1 MRLQQLMSAKIFD
14 KLKESQTGRLSA
26 VEVVTGDIT
35 KEQFGLSQPDMDKLC
50 EEVEVVFHSAAT
62 IKFDEKLTEAVK
74 LNVGAVYTLMEL
86 CKLMKKLQVISNF
99 MSDLNTFSNIILSE
113 IDTFTIPTRPRLGD

>member
-1 MRLQQLMSAKIFD
+1 MIISLYKHVSNDVLVKRGVETEVRLQQLMSAKIFD

-99 MSDLNTFSNIILSE
+99 YV
-113 IDTFTIPTRPRLGD
+113 

>member
-1 MRLQQLMSAKIFD
+1 MIISLYKHVSNDVLVKRGVETEVRLQQLMSAKIFD

-86 CKLMKKLQVISNF
+86 CKLMKKLQVISNYYV
-99 MSDLNTFSNIILSE
+99 
-113 IDTFTIPTRPRLGD
+113 

>member
-1 MRLQQLMSAKIFD
+1 MIISLYKHVSNDVLVKRGVETEVRLQQLMSAKIFD

-86 CKLMKKLQVISNF
+86 CKLMKKLQVIS
-99 MSDLNTFSNIILSE
+99 TFYV
-113 IDTFTIPTRPRLGD
+113 

>member
-1 MRLQQLMSAKIFD
+1 MIISLYKHVSNDVLVKRGVETEVRLQQLMSAKIFD
-14 KLKESQTGRLSA
+14 KLKESQAGRLSA

-99 MSDLNTFSNIILSE
+99 YV
-113 IDTFTIPTRPRLGD
+113 

>member
-1 MRLQQLMSAKIFD
+1 MIISLYKHVSNDVLVKRGVETEVRLQQLMSAKIFD
-14 KLKESQTGRLSA
+14 KLKESQAERLSA

-99 MSDLNTFSNIILSE
+99 YV
-113 IDTFTIPTRPRLGD
+113 

>member
-1 MRLQQLMSAKIFD
+1 MIISLYKHVSNDVLVKRGVETEVRLQQLMSAKIFD
-14 KLKESQTGRLSA
+14 KLKESQTGRLSS

-99 MSDLNTFSNIILSE
+99 YV
-113 IDTFTIPTRPRLGD
+113 

>member
-1 MRLQQLMSAKIFD
+1 MIISLYKHVSNDVLVKRGVETEVRLQQLMSAKIFD

-86 CKLMKKLQVISNF
+86 CKLMKKLQVISHF
-99 MSDLNTFSNIILSE
+99 YV
-113 IDTFTIPTRPRLGD
+113 

>member
-1 MRLQQLMSAKIFD
+1 MIISLYKHVSNDVLVKRGVETEVRLQQLMSAKIFD
-14 KLKESQTGRLSA
+14 TLKESQTGRLSA

-99 MSDLNTFSNIILSE
+99 YV
-113 IDTFTIPTRPRLGD
+113 

>member
-1 MRLQQLMSAKIFD
+1 MIISLYKHVSNDVLVKRGVETEVRLQQLMSAKIFD
-14 KLKESQTGRLSA
+14 KLKESQTERLSA

-99 MSDLNTFSNIILSE
+99 YV
-113 IDTFTIPTRPRLGD
+113 